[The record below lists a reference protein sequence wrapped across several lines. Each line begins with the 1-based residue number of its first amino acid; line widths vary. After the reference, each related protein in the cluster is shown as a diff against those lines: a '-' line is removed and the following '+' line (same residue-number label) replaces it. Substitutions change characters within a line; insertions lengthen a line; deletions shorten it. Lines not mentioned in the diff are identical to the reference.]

1 MNGEPTKMPAHMPI
15 DMSTQNGS
23 VSRPNT
29 MFGVPSFL
37 LVPHLEQRRAQPLVD
52 VVREVPAHDERDR

>member
-1 MNGEPTKMPAHMPI
+1 MNRHSWWKMNGDATKMPAHMPI

-29 MFGVPSFL
+29 MLGSPIFL
-37 LVPHLEQRRAQPLVD
+37 MSQTWNSGSRSQV
-52 VVREVPAHDERDR
+52 